1 MSVATSHQISNYYDY
16 FRDKE
21 IVFTKANIKALKA
34 DPRGIYLKCNGG
46 QWPCIINSVSLRET
60 KVFVG
65 TSSGI
70 YQQIQKNK
78 QAPVSIKFAF
88 FDQNNEPVQFFVNS
102 TVIECK
108 PYEGSNDL
116 VIMNLQYTQRPS
128 DDLISRIGEFLQ
140 VNENFNTKKDEK
152 IILNKETIRLLSLP
166 KEESYIFIG
175 GVPRKCVLKTLSFG
189 GATIMLVGIP
199 KFLIEKPVDLRM
211 FFADT
216 NDKLSIQ
223 GIVKAADFLPGR
235 KDICMIDVEFVVDSV
250 PMAYKFHINNFITS
264 FQKQL
269 IQRQME
275 NKSAVEKAEAEA
287 AAKKAELEAK
297 KAQIIAQNEKEAAK
311 QEAENNAKKAVAAVA
326 TAAGVSV
333 PTANATTASQAA
345 GAATAG
351 TTGAATSAN
360 AATAAAGNVAA
371 GNAVAGA
378 STAAAAQATTKTINS
393 AN

>member
-1 MSVATSHQISNYYDY
+1 MSVATSHQISTYYDY

-65 TSSGI
+65 TSSGF

-78 QAPVSIKFAF
+78 QAPVSIRFAF
-88 FDQNNEPVQFFVNS
+88 FDQNNEPVQFFVNAI
-102 TVIECK
+102 VIESK
-108 PYEGSNDL
+108 PYEASTDL

-128 DDLISRIGEFLQ
+128 DDLISRVGEFLQ

-152 IILNKETIRLLSLP
+152 IILNKETVRLLSLP

-223 GIVKAADFLPGR
+223 GIVKDADFLPGR
-235 KDICMIDVEFVVDSV
+235 KDICMITVEFVADSV

-275 NKSAVEKAEAEA
+275 NKSAEEKAEAEA

-297 KAQIIAQNEKEAAK
+297 KAQIMAQKDKDAAK
-311 QEAENNAKKAVAAVA
+311 QEAEANAKKALGTMQTNAGAAAAVVQNPA
-326 TAAGVSV
+326 PAANPAPEASSAPAGEAA
-333 PTANATTASQAA
+333 PNAAA
-345 GAATAG
+345 GAEG
-351 TTGAATSAN
+351 TPANN
-360 AATAAAGNVAA
+360 AAETPSDSNNAAEN
-371 GNAVAGA
+371 
-378 STAAAAQATTKTINS
+378 STAQ
-393 AN
+393 

>member
-1 MSVATSHQISNYYDY
+1 MSVATSHQISTYYDY

-21 IVFTKANIKALKA
+21 IVFTKANIKVLKA

-65 TSSGI
+65 TSSGF
-70 YQQIQKNK
+70 YQQILKNK
-78 QAPVSIKFAF
+78 QAPVSIRFAF
-88 FDQNNEPVQFFVNS
+88 FDQNNEPVQFFVNAIVVES
-102 TVIECK
+102 K
-108 PYEGSNDL
+108 PYEASTDL

-128 DDLISRIGEFLQ
+128 DDLISRVGEFLQ

-152 IILNKETIRLLSLP
+152 IILNKETVRLLSLP

-223 GIVKAADFLPGR
+223 GVVKTADFLPGR
-235 KDICMIDVEFVVDSV
+235 KDICMITVEFLADSV

-275 NKSAVEKAEAEA
+275 NKSAEEKAEAEA

-297 KAQIIAQNEKEAAK
+297 KAQIMAQNDKEAAK
-311 QEAENNAKKAVAAVA
+311 QEAEANAKKALSNMQANSAAVQNSA
-326 TAAGVSV
+326 PTANTAAASANTAAPSAESTTKPAAGVVEGKPS
-333 PTANATTASQAA
+333 N
-345 GAATAG
+345 
-351 TTGAATSAN
+351 N
-360 AATAAAGNVAA
+360 AAEAPSVSNSAAEN
-371 GNAVAGA
+371 
-378 STAAAAQATTKTINS
+378 STAQ
-393 AN
+393 

>member
-1 MSVATSHQISNYYDY
+1 MSVATSHQISTYYDY

-65 TSSGI
+65 TSSGF
-70 YQQIQKNK
+70 YQQILKNK
-78 QAPVSIKFAF
+78 QAPVSIRFAF
-88 FDQNNEPVQFFVNS
+88 FDQNNEPVQFFVNAIVVES
-102 TVIECK
+102 K
-108 PYEGSNDL
+108 PYEASTDL

-128 DDLISRIGEFLQ
+128 DDLISRVGEFLQ

-152 IILNKETIRLLSLP
+152 ILLNKETVRLLSLP

-223 GIVKAADFLPGR
+223 GVVKTADFLPGR
-235 KDICMIDVEFVVDSV
+235 KDICMITVEFLADSV

-275 NKSAVEKAEAEA
+275 NKSAEEKAEAEA

-297 KAQIIAQNEKEAAK
+297 KAQIMAQNDKDAAK
-311 QEAENNAKKAVAAVA
+311 QEAEANAKKALSNMQANSAAVHNSA
-326 TAAGVSV
+326 PTANTAAASSNTAAPSAESTTKPAAGVVEGKPS
-333 PTANATTASQAA
+333 N
-345 GAATAG
+345 
-351 TTGAATSAN
+351 N
-360 AATAAAGNVAA
+360 AAEAPSVSNSAAEN
-371 GNAVAGA
+371 
-378 STAAAAQATTKTINS
+378 STAQ
-393 AN
+393 

>member
-1 MSVATSHQISNYYDY
+1 MSVATSHQISTYYDY

-65 TSSGI
+65 TSSGF
-70 YQQIQKNK
+70 YQQILKNK
-78 QAPVSIKFAF
+78 QAPVSIRFAF
-88 FDQNNEPVQFFVNS
+88 FDQNNEPVQFFVNAIVVES
-102 TVIECK
+102 K
-108 PYEGSNDL
+108 PYEASTDL

-128 DDLISRIGEFLQ
+128 DDLISRVGEFLQ

-152 IILNKETIRLLSLP
+152 ILLNKETVRLLSLP

-223 GIVKAADFLPGR
+223 GVVKTADFLPGR
-235 KDICMIDVEFVVDSV
+235 KDICMITVEFLADSV

-275 NKSAVEKAEAEA
+275 NKSAEEKAEAEA

-297 KAQIIAQNEKEAAK
+297 KAQIMAQNDKDAAK
-311 QEAENNAKKAVAAVA
+311 QEAEANAKKALSNIQANSAAVHNSA
-326 TAAGVSV
+326 PTANTAAASANTAAPSAESTTKPAAGVVEGKPS
-333 PTANATTASQAA
+333 N
-345 GAATAG
+345 
-351 TTGAATSAN
+351 N
-360 AATAAAGNVAA
+360 AAEASSVSNSAAEN
-371 GNAVAGA
+371 
-378 STAAAAQATTKTINS
+378 STAQ
-393 AN
+393 